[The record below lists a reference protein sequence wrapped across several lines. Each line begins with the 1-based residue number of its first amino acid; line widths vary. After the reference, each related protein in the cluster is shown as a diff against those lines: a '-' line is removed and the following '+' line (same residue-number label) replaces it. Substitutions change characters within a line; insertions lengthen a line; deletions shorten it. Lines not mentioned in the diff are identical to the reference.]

1 MTSFPK
7 PLSLGNRTVEAP
19 YGFNR
24 REWIRSICIVCLAL
38 PLSGCGEQAP
48 LSISYR
54 QSLLDSA
61 GLVMIVSNIGSK
73 HLSCRMNV
81 SSKVTGRSAQYVFS
95 LAPHGSQEI
104 GAVQAGWSFKSGE
117 KVKITV
123 EGHATHSF
131 TVP

>member
-1 MTSFPK
+1 MTNPC
-7 PLSLGNRTVEAP
+7 TTD
-19 YGFNR
+19 R
-24 REWIRSICIVCLAL
+24 RNCIRFLLLAGLTL
-38 PLSGCGEQAP
+38 PLTGCGEKAP
-48 LSISYR
+48 LNIGYR

-61 GLVMIVSNIGSK
+61 GLVMIVKNVGSK

-81 SSKVTGRSAQYVFS
+81 TSKVTGRSAQYVFS
-95 LAPHGSQEI
+95 LAPHASQEI

-123 EGHATHSF
+123 EGHSTHSF